1 MMEQVRKEI
10 LSIRKSAASLMEIS
24 REFPALRRN
33 AEIIMIFANLLDFIS
48 PQTEEENGRT
58 QKDPHGLP

>member
-48 PQTEEENGRT
+48 PQTEEENART
-58 QKDPHGLP
+58 QEDPHGLP